1 MFQLDPLGLI
11 NLIPKGLK
19 QKALDTLVDFV
30 SEQAQK
36 YASDE
41 LASRIKKLR
50 SDASFQQTFAEGW
63 QRATKRFVDEYK
75 IEDEDLVAAIVADE
89 TGKIVPRSS
98 HKRGYWDW
106 QYFQGNRGDGIIL
119 QVTS

>member
-50 SDASFQQTFAEGW
+50 SDASF
-63 QRATKRFVDEYK
+63 
-75 IEDEDLVAAIVADE
+75 
-89 TGKIVPRSS
+89 
-98 HKRGYWDW
+98 
-106 QYFQGNRGDGIIL
+106 
-119 QVTS
+119 